1 MTNSEIES
9 TLKGWVTENQRLS
22 PKALALIGGES
33 MNREQM
39 IEALSKIVG
48 KENVSYSE
56 TDLFLYGYDAS
67 LFKGRPDC
75 IVFPGSTEE
84 VSKIVKF
91 CHQENI
97 PVIPRGS
104 GTNLSGGTIP
114 TRGGVILHFSRMN
127 KILEIDLENQR
138 AVVEPGLFTLTLKN
152 QLARYG
158 YVYQPDPASEKVSTF
173 GGNFAENSG
182 GPHCL
187 KYGVTT
193 NHVLG
198 AEVVLPDGEV
208 IQIGGK
214 ALDQPGYDLTGLL
227 VGSEGTLGI
236 ATKLILRIM
245 PKPEAVKTLLA
256 IFNSLEDAGRTVSA
270 IIAEGIVPATLEILD
285 QLTIK
290 AVEASV
296 HAGFPLD
303 AEAVLLIEIDGL
315 KDGME
320 RLAERIIEICQ
331 KNQAREVRV
340 ARTESERTQLWA
352 GRKGA
357 FGAIAR
363 LRPNYLVCDGT
374 VPRTK
379 LPEVL
384 TRVMEVS
391 KKYNLPIANV
401 FHAGDGNLH
410 PLILFDERDEDELK
424 RVHLAGSEIMKLC
437 AEAGGTISGEHG
449 IGTEKMKEMF
459 FVFSPQDLAAMRKVK
474 MAFDP
479 EEILNPGK
487 ILPEVSA

>member
-1 MTNSEIES
+1 
-9 TLKGWVTENQRLS
+9 
-22 PKALALIGGES
+22 
-33 MNREQM
+33 MNRERLV
-39 IEALSKIVG
+39 EELSKIVG
-48 KENVSYSE
+48 KENVLYSE
-56 TDLFLYGYDAS
+56 TDLLLYGYDAS
-67 LFKGRPDC
+67 LFKAKPDC
-75 IVFPGSTEE
+75 IVLPGSTEE
-84 VSKIVKF
+84 VSQIVKF
-91 CHQENI
+91 ARRESV
-97 PVIPRGS
+97 PVVARGS

-114 TRGGVILHFSRMN
+114 AKGGIVLHFSRMN
-127 KILEIDLENQR
+127 RILEIDIKNQR

-158 YVYQPDPASEKVSTF
+158 YVYQPDPASERVSTF
-173 GGNFAENSG
+173 GGNFGENSG

-193 NHVLG
+193 NHILG

-208 IQIGGK
+208 IWVGGK
-214 ALDQPGYDLTGLL
+214 ALDHPGYDLVGLL

-236 ATKLILRIM
+236 ATKLVLRIV
-245 PKPEAVKTLLA
+245 PKPEAVKTMLA
-256 IFNSLEDAGRTVSA
+256 IYNSLEDAGRTVSA
-270 IIAEGIVPATLEILD
+270 IIGEGIVPATLEMLD
-285 QLTIK
+285 KLTIK
-290 AVEASV
+290 AVEESI

-320 RLAERIIEICQ
+320 RLAERIVEIC
-331 KNQAREVRV
+331 KENHAREVKA
-340 ARTESERTQLWA
+340 ARTEEERAQLWA

-357 FGAIAR
+357 FGAVAR

-384 TRVMEVS
+384 TRVMEVG

-410 PLILFDERDEDELK
+410 PLILFDERNEEELRK
-424 RVHLAGSEIMKLC
+424 VHLAGSEILKIC

-449 IGTEKMKEMF
+449 IGTEKKKEMF
-459 FVFSPQDLAAMRKVK
+459 FVFTPKDISAMRKVK
-474 MAFDP
+474 KAFDP
-479 EEILNPGK
+479 EDIFNPGK
-487 ILPEVSA
+487 VLPEI

>member
-1 MTNSEIES
+1 
-9 TLKGWVTENQRLS
+9 
-22 PKALALIGGES
+22 

-39 IEALSKIVG
+39 VEELSKIVG
-48 KENVSYSE
+48 KENVLYSE
-56 TDLFLYGYDAS
+56 TDLLLYGYDAS
-67 LFKGRPDC
+67 LFKAKPDC
-75 IVFPGSTEE
+75 IVLPGSTEE
-84 VSKIVKF
+84 VSQIVKF
-91 CHQENI
+91 ARRESV
-97 PVIPRGS
+97 PVVARGS

-114 TRGGVILHFSRMN
+114 AKGGIILHFSRMN
-127 KILEIDLENQR
+127 RILEIDIKNQR

-158 YVYQPDPASEKVSTF
+158 YVYQPDPASERVSTF
-173 GGNFAENSG
+173 GGNFGENSG

-193 NHVLG
+193 NHILG

-208 IQIGGK
+208 IWVGGK
-214 ALDQPGYDLTGLL
+214 ALDHPGYDLTGLL

-236 ATKLILRIM
+236 ATKLVLRIV
-245 PKPEAVKTLLA
+245 PKPEAVKTMLA
-256 IFNSLEDAGRTVSA
+256 IYNSLEDAGRTVSA
-270 IIAEGIVPATLEILD
+270 IIGEGIVPATLEMLD
-285 QLTIK
+285 KLTIK
-290 AVEASV
+290 AVEESI

-320 RLAERIIEICQ
+320 RLAERIVEIC
-331 KNQAREVRV
+331 KENHAREVKA
-340 ARTESERTQLWA
+340 ARTEEERAQLWA

-357 FGAIAR
+357 FGAVAR

-384 TRVMEVS
+384 TRVMEVG

-410 PLILFDERDEDELK
+410 PLILFDERNEEELRK
-424 RVHLAGSEIMKLC
+424 VHLAGSEILKIC

-449 IGTEKMKEMF
+449 IGTEKKKEMF
-459 FVFSPQDLAAMRKVK
+459 FVFTPKDISAMRKVK
-474 MAFDP
+474 KAFDP
-479 EEILNPGK
+479 EDIFNPGK
-487 ILPEVSA
+487 VLPEI

>member
-1 MTNSEIES
+1 
-9 TLKGWVTENQRLS
+9 
-22 PKALALIGGES
+22 
-33 MNREQM
+33 MNREQR
-39 IEALSKIVG
+39 IEALAQIVG
-48 KENVSYSE
+48 KENVAHSE
-56 TDLFLYGYDAS
+56 TDLLLYGYDAS
-67 LFKGRPDC
+67 LFKGKPDC
-75 IVFPGSTEE
+75 IVYPGSTQE
-84 VSKIVKF
+84 VSEVVKF
-91 CHQENI
+91 CHREKI
-97 PVIPRGS
+97 PVIARGS
-104 GTNLSGGTIP
+104 GTNLSGGTVP
-114 TRGGVILHFSRMN
+114 TNGGVILHFSRMN
-127 KILEIDLENQR
+127 RVLEIDIENQR
-138 AVVEPGLFTLTLKN
+138 AVVEPGLFTLALKN
-152 QLARYG
+152 QLARFG
-158 YVYQPDPASEKVSTF
+158 FVYQPDPASEKVSTF

-198 AEVVLPDGEV
+198 AEIVLPDGEV
-208 IQIGGK
+208 IQVGGK
-214 ALDQPGYDLTGLL
+214 ALDSPGYDLTGLL

-245 PKPEAVKTLLA
+245 PKPEAVKTMLA
-256 IFNSLEDAGRTVSA
+256 IYNSLEDAGRTVSA

-285 QLTIK
+285 KLTIK

-296 HAGFPLD
+296 RAGFPLD

-315 KDGME
+315 QDGLE
-320 RLAERIIEICQ
+320 RLAQRIIEICWA
-331 KNQAREVRV
+331 NHAREVKS
-340 ARTESERTQLWA
+340 AKTEAERTQLWA

-357 FGAIAR
+357 FGAVAR

-384 TRVMEVS
+384 GRVMEVS
-391 KKYNLPIANV
+391 RKYDLPIANV

-410 PLILFDERDEDELK
+410 PLILFDERNPEELEK
-424 RVHLAGSEIMKLC
+424 VHRAGSEIMKIC

-459 FVFSPQDLAAMRKVK
+459 FIFSVQDIAAMKKVK
-474 MAFDP
+474 RAFDP
-479 EEILNPGK
+479 EGIFNPGK